1 MIKVYMK
8 DDFDYSKYVV
18 NSPYFIRKDKNTY
31 YFLLNNTDCINLCN
45 KLNLN
50 NNDIIDCLIE
60 CSNNIFT
67 LYFWETFHERTGNNH
82 NDYTTY
88 YYGCYCN
95 DSLDYSDHNYNIN
108 SDDIIKLR
116 KCDNRMINPIPYEIF
131 NYFSGYF
138 NENYSNINYILAPY
152 PKYIFNNQH
161 NSKYIS
167 IDLNKAKCDD
177 LIQDMTSF
185 IDSLKSVKSQIK
197 NSPINTHILMPNPGY
212 IDSESDEYKYGI
224 NKKQIFYDEEND
236 PYYSSNR
243 YLYSKDYVDENAP
256 DDDYYD
262 DENLPDDYYY

>member
-8 DDFDYSKYVV
+8 DDFDYSKYVI

-31 YFLLNNTDCINLCN
+31 YFFLNNKDCINLSS
-45 KLNLN
+45 KLNLK
-50 NNDIIDCLIE
+50 NNDIADCLIE

-67 LYFWETFHERTGNNH
+67 LYFWETFSKTTGNNH
-82 NDYTTY
+82 DNCTTY
-88 YYGCYCN
+88 YYGCYC
-95 DSLDYSDHNYNIN
+95 DDLYYSGYDYDFD

-116 KCDNRMINPIPYEIF
+116 KCDNEIITPVAYEIC
-131 NYFSGYF
+131 NYFLDYF
-138 NENYSNINYILAPY
+138 NENYSNIKCSMESY

-167 IDLNKAKCDD
+167 IKINRPEYND

-185 IDSLKSVKSQIK
+185 IDSLKSVKSKID
-197 NSPINTHILMPNPGY
+197 NSMISTHILISNPGY
-212 IDSESDEYKYGI
+212 VDPESDEYKYGI
-224 NKKQIFYDEEND
+224 EEKERSIHDEDNPLDYYD
-236 PYYSSNR
+236 SSN
-243 YLYSKDYVDENAP
+243 LYSKDYVDEDAP